1 MANGKIKI
9 SILLIFLTLFG
20 CASSPPSMKKSM
32 GDCDVNIETTFSAGD
47 TIRFKYSIDKQADVN
62 ILAENWCSD
71 RGKSAKKNTQSCK
84 GCCVATYRCSS
95 K

>member
-1 MANGKIKI
+1 MKTGL
-9 SILLIFLTLFG
+9 ILLFFLSLYG
-20 CASSPPSMKKSM
+20 CASAPSMKKSM

-47 TIRFKYSIDKQADVN
+47 TIKFKYSVDKQSDVN
-62 ILAENWCSD
+62 TLAENWCSD
-71 RGKSAKKNTQSCK
+71 RGKSAKKNTQSCT